1 VVHLPLI
8 QSGHPGPPELPSLPS
23 LSSVRRGEVPDA
35 QWLDWRWQLGHM
47 LTTADELGRVVEL
60 GPEERDGLAA
70 SARLFRIGITP
81 YYASLMDPVHASC
94 PIRLQAIPRAAEAD
108 IRDEELRDPLGED
121 ARRAAPSVVH
131 KYPDRVLFLVV
142 DRCGIYCRHCNRR
155 RLVGGDEPPTTAD
168 LEAGLDYIAR
178 TRRIRD
184 VLISGG
190 DPLLLSTRRL
200 AYLLGR
206 LREIR
211 HVETLRIGTR
221 LPVVCPMRIDD
232 ELIAALRRHHPLF
245 INTHFNHDK
254 ELTPEARAACERLVD
269 AGIPVGNQTVLLRG
283 VNSSVRS
290 LRALMRGLVRSRVRP
305 YYLFQGDTVIG
316 TDHLRTPVEA
326 AMELYRG
333 LVRSRVRP
341 YYLFQGDTVLGTDH
355 LRTPVDTAM
364 ELYRGLRGWM
374 SGMCVPML
382 VLDAPGGG
390 GKVPIVPSYLEHLDP
405 ERAIVRTYRGLQ
417 IEYPQPRER
426 DCTVPYDE
434 IHFAG
439 VPADDD
445 REGSAEA
452 W

>member
-1 VVHLPLI
+1 VDHLPLI
-8 QSGHPGPPELPSLPS
+8 SIHRPATPALP
-23 LSSVRRGEVPDA
+23 SVRRGDVPDA
-35 QWLDWRWQLGHM
+35 RWFDWRWQLGHM
-47 LTTADELGRVVEL
+47 LTTADELASVVAL
-60 GPEERDGLAA
+60 SAEERAGLAA
-70 SARLFRIGITP
+70 SAQLFRIGITP
-81 YYASLMDPVHASC
+81 YYASLMDPAHASC
-94 PIRLQAIPRAAEAD
+94 PIRLQAIPRTAEAN

-121 ARRAAPSVVH
+121 SHNPAPSVVH

-168 LEAGLDYIAR
+168 LEAGLAYIAR
-178 TRRIRD
+178 TPRIRD
-184 VLISGG
+184 VLLSGG

-200 AYLLGR
+200 DYLLGR
-206 LREIR
+206 LRAIR
-211 HVETLRIGTR
+211 HVETIRIGTR
-221 LPVVCPMRIDD
+221 LPVVCPMRIDS
-232 ELIAALRRHHPLF
+232 ELTQALRAHHPLF
-245 INTHFNHDK
+245 INTHFNHEK

-283 VNSSVRS
+283 INSSVRS

-333 LVRSRVRP
+333 L
-341 YYLFQGDTVLGTDH
+341 
-355 LRTPVDTAM
+355 
-364 ELYRGLRGWM
+364 RGWM
-374 SGMCVPML
+374 SGMCVPQL

-390 GKVPIVPSYLEHLDP
+390 GKVPIMPSYIEHLDE
-405 ERAIVRTYRGLQ
+405 ERVIVQTYRGIR

-426 DCTVPYDE
+426 DCTVPYDD

>member
-1 VVHLPLI
+1 
-8 QSGHPGPPELPSLPS
+8 
-23 LSSVRRGEVPDA
+23 
-35 QWLDWRWQLGHM
+35 M
-47 LTTADELGRVVEL
+47 LTTAGELARLIALSPDESA
-60 GPEERDGLAA
+60 GLAA
-70 SARLFRIGITP
+70 SAQLFRIGITP

-94 PIRLQAIPRAAEAD
+94 PIRLQAIPHPAEAR

-121 ARRAAPSVVH
+121 SHNPAPSVVH
-131 KYPDRVLFLVV
+131 KYPDRALFLVV

-178 TRRIRD
+178 TPRIRD
-184 VLISGG
+184 VLLSGG

-200 AYLLGR
+200 DYLLGR
-206 LREIR
+206 LRTIR

-221 LPVVCPMRIDD
+221 LPVVCPMRIDA
-232 ELIAALRRHHPLF
+232 ELTSALRTHHPLF
-245 INTHFNHDK
+245 VNTHFNHAR

-316 TDHLRTPVEA
+316 TDHLRTPVE
-326 AMELYRG
+326 
-333 LVRSRVRP
+333 
-341 YYLFQGDTVLGTDH
+341 
-355 LRTPVDTAM
+355 TAM

-374 SGMCVPML
+374 SGMCVPEL

-390 GKVPIVPSYLEHLDP
+390 GKVPIVPSYLEHLDR
-405 ERAIVRTYRGLQ
+405 ERVVVRTYRGAR

-426 DCTVPYDE
+426 DCSVPYDE
-434 IHFAG
+434 VYFAG

-452 W
+452 AEAG